1 MIKRRRTAVLG
12 AFAVVASVFLLPASP
27 ASAATFDNAC
37 VNSLIPTQSSLI
49 PVTMT
54 ATTSAPRPGA
64 APGGTVTLSNIH
76 QHAAIPPAVFVAGY
90 NAGVLTTGTNNIPV
104 TNIHTV
110 IAGDEHG
117 RGHPDHQQRRTDDGH
132 DDDHRSRRDPGTGD
146 ETATPGTLNVT
157 YADQT
162 WTAGA
167 SGPIEFREH
176 TVIATRRRRPPLHRR
191 RHQHHRRGRRRDHG
205 PVRLRPR

>member
-12 AFAVVASVFLLPASP
+12 AFAVAASVFLLPAGP
-27 ASAATFDNAC
+27 AKAATFDNAC
-37 VNSLIPTQSSLI
+37 VNSLIPTQASLI
-49 PVTMT
+49 PITMT
-54 ATTSAPRPGA
+54 ANASPNPV

-90 NAGVLTTGTNNIPV
+90 NAGVLTTGVNNIPL

-110 IAGDEHG
+110 IAGTNTVQGSQTTNKAATSTATTTITD
-117 RGHPDHQQRRTDDGH
+117 PDGIA
-132 DDDHRSRRDPGTGD
+132 GTGD
-146 ETATPGTLNVT
+146 ETATPGAMNVT

-167 SGPIEFREH
+167 SGTIDFREE
-176 TVIATRRRRPPLHRR
+176 TVRHSPPDPPGSTGARRRHRHHRRRR
-191 RHQHHRRGRRRDHG
+191 RDPHG
-205 PVRLRPR
+205 PVPLRPR